1 MIELLLAC
9 VALCYAAVIL
19 LEWLC
24 VRGCHVRGYYQM
36 GVLAGGLLLHTVWL
50 AYRVVTFFEQSYPG
64 GTPFSVR
71 QDWYYGIA
79 WGLSLVCLIWMA
91 VRPKTPFGLF
101 FLPWALILIGAGY
114 LWGDPLPLARRAAS
128 QVWGTIHG
136 ASLLLAVLSVC
147 IAFLAGL
154 MYLGQAYRLKA
165 RPVRGWKLVLPSL
178 EWSRKANT
186 HALGLALAMLGVGIL
201 SGAFLNAIESQDL
214 EERLPWSDPVVV
226 ATTLLFVW
234 LGASLSVGLVY
245 RPLREGRRVVFLTA
259 VSFIFMLVV
268 FVLVAM
274 GLTQHG
280 RQRGSGAL
288 PGRPTISVPQTR
300 KIPPG
305 PGERH
310 LSGAVTDPDHSP

>member
-1 MIELLLAC
+1 MMELLLAC

-19 LEWLC
+19 LQWLS
-24 VRGCHVRGYYQM
+24 VRGYHVRGLSQM
-36 GVLAGGLLLHTVWL
+36 ALLAGGLLLHTVWL
-50 AYRVVTFFEQSYPG
+50 AYRMATFFEQSHTG

-101 FLPWALILIGAGY
+101 VLPWALILMGAGY
-114 LWGDPLPLARRAAS
+114 LWGDPLPFARRAAS
-128 QVWGTIHG
+128 QVWGAVHG

-147 IAFLAGL
+147 IAFVAGL
-154 MYLGQAYRLKA
+154 MYLGQANRLKA

-186 HALGLALAMLGVGIL
+186 HALGLALVMLAVGIL
-201 SGAFLNAIESQDL
+201 SGAVLNAIESQTL

-226 ATTLLFVW
+226 ATAVLFLW
-234 LGASLSVGLVY
+234 LGASLGVGVVY

-268 FVLVAM
+268 FVLLAV

-280 RQRGSGAL
+280 RQRGPGEL
-288 PGRPTISVPQTR
+288 PGQQRTVSVPH
-300 KIPPG
+300 PPATVPAG
-305 PGERH
+305 GKGIFQGH
-310 LSGAVTDPDHSP
+310 